1 MNSQP
6 PKFFLRF
13 FRWFCHPRLQKPIE
27 GDLMELYEERVKEF
41 GKRKA
46 DMKFRMDV
54 LQLFRPSI
62 IKPADGTYKLNTYG
76 MFKHNLLISIRSF
89 RRFKSTF
96 LINLLG
102 LSSGLAATML
112 IYLWVHDEIS
122 IDKFH
127 EKDSNRHVQV
137 IHTYPT
143 SGTFHTNINGSTPNP
158 LFKRLP
164 KDLPEIEY
172 AFPVSG
178 DSEYQGVFSA
188 NNKNIRGQYQ
198 FIGKGFFNVFPV
210 NFLQGSKAEFPSDK
224 NDIAISEN
232 MAKTLFESSDQAIGK
247 LIELKGAY
255 YEGSFLVTGVFEPNP
270 HNSEPYDV
278 LLNYEFFA
286 TDEMMEW
293 YNSGTQAHLVLKEGV
308 ALEAFNE
315 KLKNYLTTLSPNWH
329 DLLYAQPYSEKYL
342 YGKYENG
349 VPASGRIIYVKL
361 FSIIALIVLAI
372 ACINYMNF
380 STAKAS
386 RRIKEI
392 GVKKAIGAGRRALVF
407 QYFSESL
414 LMAFISL
421 FIALGMV
428 AIALPQFNEITDKQ
442 LTLSLDLNIILTIL
456 AITVIT
462 GLISGIYPAL
472 HLSGFKPIIAM
483 RGKLSGDRGALWVR
497 KGLVVFQFAI
507 SVIMIVSVLV
517 IYRQVSFIQ
526 TVNLGYTKEH
536 IITFPKEGNLTEN
549 HQAFLSEIRSIPG
562 IINASQMSG
571 ELPGRIGYSHGFT
584 WKGMSEADKKL
595 RFYKIYGG
603 YELIDLL
610 GITLKDGRDF
620 SKDYATDK
628 DAVIMNE
635 TAVQMM
641 QLENPIGEVFGNL
654 NPNVNEKEII
664 GVVEDF
670 HFQSFHEE
678 VKPFFFSLS
687 DGGNN
692 FIVKIQGGS
701 ERKTIEQLEKVY
713 ADFNPEFP
721 LEAKFMDDSYQTLYA
736 SEERITVLSKYFAG
750 IAIVISCLGLLALTS
765 FSTQQRFKEIAIRK
779 VLGSTSLSI
788 VRLISRDFTVL
799 VLMAVVIG
807 LPVAYFLMKD
817 WLNNFAYRIDLN
829 PSYFVVSGVFIL
841 VVAVLAI
848 MFQIAKSTKFS
859 VSESLRAND

>member
-1 MNSQP
+1 MNNQP
-6 PKFFLRF
+6 PKFFHRF
-13 FRWFCHPRLQKPIE
+13 LRWFCHPRLIKPIE
-27 GDLMELYEERVKEF
+27 GDLMELYEERVKEL

-46 DMKFRMDV
+46 NHMFIRDV
-54 LQLFRPSI
+54 LMLFRKDI
-62 IKPADGTYKLNTYG
+62 IKPADGTYRLNTYG

-112 IYLWVHDEIS
+112 IYLWVHNEVS
-122 IDKFH
+122 MDKFY
-127 EKDSNRHVQV
+127 EKDSDRHVQV

-143 SGTFHTNINGSTPNP
+143 SGTYHTNINGSTPNP
-158 LFKRLP
+158 LFERLP

-178 DSEYQGVFSA
+178 NQDYQGVFSV
-188 NNKNIRGQYQ
+188 NSKNIRGQYQ

-210 NFLQGSKAEFPSDK
+210 DFLQGNKAEFPSDK

-232 MAKTLFESSDQAIGK
+232 MAKTLFGSPEQAIGK
-247 LIELKGAY
+247 LIELKSTY
-255 YEGSFLVTGVFEPNP
+255 YEGSFLVTGVFEPNQ

-278 LLNYEFFA
+278 LLNYEVFA
-286 TDEMMEW
+286 TDEMMQW

-308 ALEAFNE
+308 VLEAFNE
-315 KLKNYLTTLSPNWH
+315 KLKNYLTTLSPNWK
-329 DLLYAQPYSEKYL
+329 DLLYAQPYAEKYL

-349 VPASGRIIYVKL
+349 EPVSGRIVYVKL

-392 GVKKAIGAGRRALVF
+392 GVKKAIGAGRKALIF

-421 FIALGMV
+421 FIAIVMV
-428 AIALPQFNEITDKQ
+428 GVALPQFNEITNKQ
-442 LTLSLDLNIILTIL
+442 LSLNLEPNIIFTIL
-456 AITVIT
+456 AITVTT
-462 GLISGIYPAL
+462 GLIAGIYPAL
-472 HLSGFKPIIAM
+472 HLSGFKTIVAM
-483 RGKLSGDRGALWVR
+483 KGKLSGDKGALWTR
-497 KGLVVFQFAI
+497 QGLVVFQFAI

-526 TVNLGYTKEH
+526 TVNLGYDKEH
-536 IITFPKEGNLTEN
+536 IITFPREGNLAEN
-549 HQAFLSEIRSIPG
+549 HEAFLSEIRSIPG
-562 IINASQMSG
+562 VVNASQMSG
-571 ELPGRIGYSHGFT
+571 ELPGRVGFTHGFT

-595 RFYKIYGG
+595 RFYKIRGG

-610 GITLKDGRDF
+610 GITLKEGRDF
-620 SKDYATDK
+620 SKDYATDR

-641 QLENPIGEVFGNL
+641 QLENPVGEAFGNL

-670 HFQSFHEE
+670 HFQSFHEK

-687 DGGNN
+687 DRGNN
-692 FIVKIQGGS
+692 FIIKIQAGT
-701 ERKTIEQLEKVY
+701 ERKTIEKIEAVY
-713 ADFNPEFP
+713 KEFNPDFP
-721 LEAKFMDDSYQTLYA
+721 LEASFMDDNYQALYA

-779 VLGSTSLSI
+779 VLGSTSLNI

-807 LPVAYFLMKD
+807 LPTAYYLMKN
-817 WLNNFAYRIDLN
+817 WLNNFAYRIDLE
-829 PSYFVVSGVFIL
+829 PSYFIGAGILIL

-848 MFQIAKSTKFS
+848 MFQIARSTKFN
-859 VSESLRAND
+859 VSESLRADG

>member
-1 MNSQP
+1 MNNHP
-6 PKFFLRF
+6 PKFFLKF
-13 FRWFCHPRLQKPIE
+13 LRWFCHPRLIKPIE
-27 GDLMELYEERVKEF
+27 GDLMELYEERVKEL
-41 GKRKA
+41 GKKKA
-46 DMKFRMDV
+46 DMKFIRDV
-54 LQLFRPSI
+54 LMLFRKDI

-112 IYLWVHDEIS
+112 IYLWVHDEVS
-122 IDKFH
+122 MDKFN
-127 EKDSNRHVQV
+127 EKDSSRHVQV

-143 SGTFHTNINGSTPNP
+143 SGTYHTNINGSTPNP
-158 LFKRLP
+158 LYERLP

-172 AFPVSG
+172 AIPVSG
-178 DSEYQGVFSA
+178 DPEYKGVFSA

-210 NFLQGSKAEFPSDK
+210 NFLQGNKGEFPSDK
-224 NDIAISEN
+224 NEIAISEN
-232 MAKTLFESSDQAIGK
+232 MAKTLFESSERAIGK
-247 LIELKGAY
+247 LIEMKGAY

-278 LLNYEFFA
+278 LLNYEVFA
-286 TDEMMEW
+286 TEDMMQW

-308 ALEAFNE
+308 ELGAFNE
-315 KLKNYLTTLSPNWH
+315 KLRNYLTTLSPNWK
-329 DLLYAQPYSEKYL
+329 DLLYAQPYAEKYL
-342 YGKYENG
+342 YGSYENG
-349 VPASGRIIYVKL
+349 QPVSGRIVYVRL
-361 FSIIALIVLAI
+361 FSIIAIIVLVI

-392 GVKKAIGAGRRALVF
+392 GVKKAIGAGRKALIF

-414 LMAFISL
+414 LMTFISL

-428 AIALPQFNEITDKQ
+428 GIALPQFNQITDKQ
-442 LTLSLDLNIILTIL
+442 LTLNLDPNIILTIL

-483 RGKLSGDRGALWVR
+483 KGKLSGDKGALWIR

-526 TVNLGYTKEH
+526 TVKLGYNKEH
-536 IITFPKEGNLTEN
+536 IITFPREGNLTEN
-549 HQAFLSEIRSIPG
+549 HEAFLSEIRSISG
-562 IINASQMSG
+562 VVNASQMSG
-571 ELPGRIGYSHGFT
+571 ELPGRIGYTHGYT
-584 WKGMSEADKKL
+584 WKGMTETDKKL
-595 RFYKIYGG
+595 RFYKIRGG

-610 GITLKDGRDF
+610 GITLKEGRDF
-620 SKDYATDK
+620 SRDYATDK

-635 TAVQMM
+635 TAIQMM
-641 QLENPIGEVFGNL
+641 QLTNPIGERFGSL
-654 NPNVNEKEII
+654 NPNVNEREII
-664 GVVEDF
+664 GVIEDF

-687 DGGNN
+687 DRGNN
-692 FIVKIQGGS
+692 FIVKIQAGT
-701 ERKTIEQLEKVY
+701 ERKTIEQIEKVY
-713 ADFNPEFP
+713 KDFNPDFP
-721 LEAKFMDDSYQTLYA
+721 LEAKFMDDNYQALHA

-799 VLMAVVIG
+799 ILAAVVIG
-807 LPVAYFLMKD
+807 LPLAYYLMKN
-817 WLNNFAYRIDLN
+817 WLNNFAYRIDLE
-829 PSYFVVSGVFIL
+829 PLYFVAAGIL
-841 VVAVLAI
+841 ILAVAVLAI

-859 VSESLRAND
+859 VSESLRADG

>member
-1 MNSQP
+1 MNRP
-6 PKFFLRF
+6 PKLFLKF
-13 FRWFCHPRLQKPIE
+13 FRWFCHPRLLKPIE
-27 GDLMELYEERVKEF
+27 GDLMELYEERVREF
-41 GKRKA
+41 GKRRA
-46 DMKFRMDV
+46 DIRFIRDV
-54 LQLFRPSI
+54 LMLFRKDI
-62 IKPADGTYKLNTYG
+62 IKPADGTYRLNTYG
-76 MFKHNLLISIRSF
+76 MLKHNLLISIRSF

-112 IYLWVHDEIS
+112 IYLWVNDEMS
-122 IDKFH
+122 MNRFE
-127 EKDSNRHVQV
+127 EKDSDRHVQV

-143 SGTFHTNINGSTPNP
+143 SGTYHTNINGSTPNP
-158 LFKRLP
+158 LFERLP

-172 AFPVSG
+172 SFPISG
-178 DSEYQGVFSA
+178 NQDYKGVFSA
-188 NNKNIRGQYQ
+188 NDKNIKGQYQ

-210 NFLQGSKAEFPSDK
+210 NFLHGNKNEFPTDK
-224 NDIAISEN
+224 NDMAISETL
-232 MAKTLFESSDQAIGK
+232 AKTLFGSVEQAFGG

-278 LLNYEFFA
+278 LLNYEVFA

-308 ALEAFNE
+308 DLEAFNE

-329 DLLYAQPYSEKYL
+329 DLLYAQPYSERYL
-342 YGKYENG
+342 FNTYENG
-349 VPASGRIIYVKL
+349 APVSGRIVYVKL
-361 FSIIALIVLAI
+361 FSIIALIVLSI

-392 GVKKAIGAGRRALVF
+392 GVKKAIGAGRKALIF

-421 FIALGMV
+421 FIAIGMMGL
-428 AIALPQFNEITDKQ
+428 ALPQFNKITDKEF
-442 LTLSLDLNIILTIL
+442 TLILDLNIILIIL
-456 AITVIT
+456 GITVIT

-472 HLSGFKPIIAM
+472 HLSGFKPIVAM
-483 RGKLSGDRGALWVR
+483 KGKLTGDKGALLIR

-526 TVNLGYTKEH
+526 TVNLGYNKEH
-536 IITFPKEGNLTEN
+536 IITFPREGNLTEN
-549 HQAFLSEIRSIPG
+549 HEAFLSEIRSIPG
-562 IINASQMSG
+562 VINASQMSG
-571 ELPGRIGYSHGFT
+571 ELPGRIGYTHGFT

-595 RFYKIYGG
+595 RFYKIRGG
-603 YELIDLL
+603 HELINLL
-610 GITLKDGRDF
+610 GITLKEGRSF
-620 SKDYATDK
+620 SRDYATDK

-641 QLENPIGEVFGNL
+641 QLENPIGEAFGNL

-664 GVVEDF
+664 GVIEDF

-687 DGGNN
+687 DRGNN
-692 FIVKIQGGS
+692 FIIKMQAGT
-701 ERKTIEQLEKVY
+701 ERKTIEQIEEAY
-713 ADFNPEFP
+713 ENFNPDFP
-721 LEAKFMDDSYQTLYA
+721 LEVTFMDDNYQALYA

-750 IAIVISCLGLLALTS
+750 IAILISCLGLLALTS

-779 VLGSTSLSI
+779 VLGSTTLSI
-788 VRLISRDFTVL
+788 VRLLSRDFTLL
-799 VLMAVVIG
+799 VSIAVVIG
-807 LPVAYFLMKD
+807 LPVAYYLMKS
-817 WLNNFAYRIDLN
+817 WLDNFAYRIDLE
-829 PSYFVVSGVFIL
+829 PIYFVVSGIVIL
-841 VVAVLAI
+841 AVAVLAI
-848 MFQIAKSTKFS
+848 MIQIAKSTKFS
-859 VSESLRAND
+859 VSESLRADG